1 MAETPQENVRSPKPK
16 IEDFTDYGEDGKK
29 VVNVAGYQEC
39 LKDWLE
45 QEKEIINSKLLIEG
59 EKLFSLH
66 GLKKVTVDDLAAA
79 VNISKGSFYAFYPSK
94 EHLYVEINFR
104 LQKELFAIET
114 TVKKKKYKNHRDL
127 AKDVIMLSLTGVI
140 TSPILSQIDLSLMD
154 YLQRKIS
161 SDIFENHMYSDIRIL
176 EILEGLGVV
185 FLVPHTVIIK
195 SLYSV
200 LSCLEQFKEDE
211 ELNMIQNLLV
221 NGIIQQVVAE

>member
-1 MAETPQENVRSPKPK
+1 MPR
-16 IEDFTDYGEDGKK
+16 FT
-29 VVNVAGYQEC
+29 
-39 LKDWLE
+39 E

-59 EKLFSLH
+59 EKLFALH
-66 GLKKVTVDDLAAA
+66 GLKKVTVDDLVAA

-104 LQKELFAIET
+104 LQKELFTSIET

-176 EILEGLGVV
+176 DRQVAKQI
-185 FLVPHTVIIK
+185 FY
-195 SLYSV
+195 SLYDYISINV
-200 LSCLEQFKEDE
+200 IKLKEE
-211 ELNMIQNLLV
+211 
-221 NGIIQQVVAE
+221 

>member
-1 MAETPQENVRSPKPK
+1 MPR
-16 IEDFTDYGEDGKK
+16 FT
-29 VVNVAGYQEC
+29 
-39 LKDWLE
+39 E

-104 LQKELFAIET
+104 LQKELFTSIET
-114 TVKKKKYKNHRDL
+114 T
-127 AKDVIMLSLTGVI
+127 MLSLTGVI

-211 ELNMIQNLLV
+211 ELNMVQNLLV

>member
-1 MAETPQENVRSPKPK
+1 MPR
-16 IEDFTDYGEDGKK
+16 FT
-29 VVNVAGYQEC
+29 
-39 LKDWLE
+39 E
-45 QEKEIINSKLLIEG
+45 QEKEIISSKLLIEG
-59 EKLFSLH
+59 EKLFALH
-66 GLKKVTVDDLAAA
+66 GLKKVTVDDLVAA

-104 LQKELFAIET
+104 LQKELFASIEAT
-114 TVKKKKYKNHRDL
+114 IKKKKYKNHRDL
-127 AKDVIMLSLTGVI
+127 AKDVIMLSLTELI

-154 YLQRKIS
+154 YLQRKLS
-161 SDIFENHMYSDIRIL
+161 PDIFQSHMHND
-176 EILEGLGVV
+176 LGVV

>member
-1 MAETPQENVRSPKPK
+1 LPR
-16 IEDFTDYGEDGKK
+16 FT
-29 VVNVAGYQEC
+29 
-39 LKDWLE
+39 E
-45 QEKEIINSKLLIEG
+45 QEKEIISSKLLIEG
-59 EKLFSLH
+59 EKLFALH
-66 GLKKVTVDDLAAA
+66 GLKKVTVDDLVAA
-79 VNISKGSFYAFYPSK
+79 VNISKGSFYSFYPSK

-104 LQKELFAIET
+104 LQKELFTSIET
-114 TVKKKKYKNHRDL
+114 TIKKKKYKNHRDL
-127 AKDVIMLSLTGVI
+127 AKDVIMLSLTELI

-176 EILEGLGVV
+176 EILEDLGVI

>member
-1 MAETPQENVRSPKPK
+1 MPR
-16 IEDFTDYGEDGKK
+16 FT
-29 VVNVAGYQEC
+29 
-39 LKDWLE
+39 E
-45 QEKEIINSKLLIEG
+45 QEKEIISSKLLIEG
-59 EKLFSLH
+59 EKLFALH
-66 GLKKVTVDDLAAA
+66 GLKKVTVDDLVAA
-79 VNISKGSFYAFYPSK
+79 VNISKGSFYSFYPSK

-104 LQKELFAIET
+104 LQKELFTSIET
-114 TVKKKKYKNHRDL
+114 TIKKKKYKNHRDL

-140 TSPILSQIDLSLMD
+140 TSPILSQMDLSLMD

-176 EILEGLGVV
+176 EILEDLGVI

>member
-1 MAETPQENVRSPKPK
+1 MSLPR
-16 IEDFTDYGEDGKK
+16 FT
-29 VVNVAGYQEC
+29 
-39 LKDWLE
+39 E

-59 EKLFSLH
+59 EKLFALH
-66 GLKKVTVDDLAAA
+66 GLKKVTVDDLAAT

-104 LQKELFAIET
+104 LQKELFTSIET
-114 TVKKKKYKNHRDL
+114 TIKKKKYKNHRDL

-185 FLVPHTVIIK
+185 FWFRIR
-195 SLYSV
+195 
-200 LSCLEQFKEDE
+200 LS
-211 ELNMIQNLLV
+211 
-221 NGIIQQVVAE
+221 

>member
-1 MAETPQENVRSPKPK
+1 M
-16 IEDFTDYGEDGKK
+16 
-29 VVNVAGYQEC
+29 
-39 LKDWLE
+39 
-45 QEKEIINSKLLIEG
+45 
-59 EKLFSLH
+59 
-66 GLKKVTVDDLAAA
+66 
-79 VNISKGSFYAFYPSK
+79 
-94 EHLYVEINFR
+94 EINFR
-104 LQKELFAIET
+104 LQKELFTSIET

-140 TSPILSQIDLSLMD
+140 TSPILSQMDLSLMD

-176 EILEGLGVV
+176 EILEDLGVV

>member
-1 MAETPQENVRSPKPK
+1 MPR
-16 IEDFTDYGEDGKK
+16 FT
-29 VVNVAGYQEC
+29 
-39 LKDWLE
+39 E
-45 QEKEIINSKLLIEG
+45 QEKEIISSKLLIEG
-59 EKLFSLH
+59 EKLFALH
-66 GLKKVTVDDLAAA
+66 GLKKVTVDDLVAA
-79 VNISKGSFYAFYPSK
+79 VNISKGSFYSFYPSK

-104 LQKELFAIET
+104 LQKELFTSIET
-114 TVKKKKYKNHRDL
+114 TIKKKKYKNHRDL

-176 EILEGLGVV
+176 EILEDLGVV

>member
-1 MAETPQENVRSPKPK
+1 MSLPR
-16 IEDFTDYGEDGKK
+16 FT
-29 VVNVAGYQEC
+29 
-39 LKDWLE
+39 E

-59 EKLFSLH
+59 EKLFALH
-66 GLKKVTVDDLAAA
+66 GLKKVTVDDLVAA

-104 LQKELFAIET
+104 LQKELFTSIET
-114 TVKKKKYKNHRDL
+114 TIKKKKYKNHRDL
-127 AKDVIMLSLTGVI
+127 AKDVIMLSLTVI

-176 EILEGLGVV
+176 EILEDLGVV

>member
-1 MAETPQENVRSPKPK
+1 MPKFSK
-16 IEDFTDYGEDGKK
+16 H
-29 VVNVAGYQEC
+29 
-39 LKDWLE
+39 
-45 QEKEIINSKLLIEG
+45 EKQLISQKLLTVA
-59 EKLFSLH
+59 EKLFCEY
-66 GLKKVTVDDLAAA
+66 GLKKVTVVEITKAAA
-79 VNISKGSFYAFYPSK
+79 IAKGSFYAFYPSK

-104 LQKELFAIET
+104 LQKELFTSIET
-114 TVKKKKYKNHRDL
+114 TIKKKKYKNHRDL

-176 EILEGLGVV
+176 EILEDLGVV

-211 ELNMIQNLLV
+211 ELNMIQNLIV

>member
-1 MAETPQENVRSPKPK
+1 MPR
-16 IEDFTDYGEDGKK
+16 FT
-29 VVNVAGYQEC
+29 
-39 LKDWLE
+39 E

-59 EKLFSLH
+59 EKLFALH
-66 GLKKVTVDDLAAA
+66 GLKKVTVDDLVAA

-104 LQKELFAIET
+104 LQKELFTSIET
-114 TVKKKKYKNHRDL
+114 TIKKKKYKNHRDL

-176 EILEGLGVV
+176 EILEDLGVV

-221 NGIIQQVVAE
+221 NGIIQHSSRVIILFGYLTGKWRRYS

>member
-1 MAETPQENVRSPKPK
+1 MPR
-16 IEDFTDYGEDGKK
+16 FT
-29 VVNVAGYQEC
+29 
-39 LKDWLE
+39 E
-45 QEKEIINSKLLIEG
+45 QEKKIISSKLLIEG
-59 EKLFSLH
+59 EKLFALH
-66 GLKKVTVDDLAAA
+66 GLKKVTVDDLVAA
-79 VNISKGSFYAFYPSK
+79 VNISKGAFYSFYPSK

-104 LQKELFAIET
+104 LQKELFTSIET
-114 TVKKKKYKNHRDL
+114 TIKKKKYKNHRDL

-176 EILEGLGVV
+176 EILEDLGVV